1 MKKIIWAPPLIKQ
14 ADFWGNINYLP
25 ITRKKQLSTTT
36 LPQYDVSYTSST
48 EYRFGNYMNK
58 KYLPIEY
65 LVEGVEE
72 IPCVQPFT
80 IDLPQDIVGIDE
92 RIPDDCS
99 KIGVHGFCYD
109 RVLWQKWNNLG
120 RTINKAQQYYCAF
133 GPQFSVL
140 IDGSRCE
147 AVEAIR
153 MNRVATLAMQSQGIP
168 TIPTVSFT
176 SARYFDIAYDG
187 LPSNCPIA
195 FGNMCVLKDP
205 NLARLYR
212 MGVEQLIGRKNPTV
226 LVVVGNRLNFDPGIP
241 VVYYKSRIQK
251 LRDHEY
257 NKEKRLS
264 RSLHRE

>member
-1 MKKIIWAPPLIKQ
+1 MEYINFNRWMPPIIKQ
-14 ADFWGNINYLP
+14 ADIWGNVTYLP
-25 ITRKKQLSTTT
+25 ITRKRDFTCTAV
-36 LPQYDVSYTSST
+36 PIYDDNHISST
-48 EYRFGNYMNK
+48 EKRFGNYLNK
-58 KYLPIEY
+58 RFLPKEIC
-65 LVEGVEE
+65 VEGLEE
-72 IPCVQPFT
+72 FPCVQPYT
-80 IDLPQDIVGIDE
+80 LDLPQDIKGIDE
-92 RIPDDCS
+92 SIPNDCS
-99 KIGVHGFCYD
+99 KIGVHGFCSD

-120 RTINKAQQYYCAF
+120 RTIKKAKRYYCAF

-187 LPSNCPIA
+187 LPSNSPIA
-195 FGNMCVLKDP
+195 FENMCVIKDP

-212 MGVEQLIGRKNPTV
+212 MGVEQLIERKNPTV
-226 LVVVGNRLNFDPGIP
+226 LVVVGNRLNFDLGIP

-251 LRDHEY
+251 LRNHEY
-257 NKEKRLS
+257 CK
-264 RSLHRE
+264 